1 MSSWT
6 WLHLGWV
13 HLLWPTG
20 LFVTFLAWREFAS
33 RAALNQFVS
42 PAMQRRLASSVSVS
56 RKLTRLFFIFATLAF
71 GILALMRPQTH
82 GVATQVRTTRVAAD
96 IVVALDVSKSMLAE
110 DAAPNRLAR
119 AKSEVSRMLDKL
131 AGHRVG
137 LVVFAGRATILSP
150 LTSDY
155 GFFRMMLRGTNP
167 SSVSRGGTAIGEAIR
182 TGLDAFDED
191 GGAASRLLLL
201 ITDGEDHESYPEDA
215 AKLAKEAGVIIV
227 AIGLGSESG
236 SRIMITNPRTG
247 VQEVVRDREGNEV
260 LTKVDGE
267 LLTKITEITEGVY
280 VPAKVAA
287 LDLQSIVDEHIEP
300 IVEEATVRATRAI
313 PGERYPILL
322 LLSLLCLLA
331 SAVLGVGS
339 SRSPARDRSSRA

>member
-6 WLHLGWV
+6 WLHRDLV
-13 HLLWPTG
+13 HLLWLAG
-20 LFVTFLAWREFAS
+20 LFVAFLAYREFAS
-33 RAALNQFVS
+33 RAVLNQFVS
-42 PAMQRRLASSVSVS
+42 PAMQERLATSVSAS
-56 RKLTRLFFIFATLAF
+56 RKASRLIFATAAIVF
-71 GILALMRPQTH
+71 AILALMRPQTH

-137 LVVFAGRATILSP
+137 LVAFAGRGTILSP
-150 LTSDY
+150 LTTDY
-155 GFFRMMLRGTNP
+155 GFFRMMLRGT
-167 SSVSRGGTAIGEAIR
+167 STTSVSRGGTAIGEAIR
-182 TGLDAFDED
+182 VGLDAFDED

-215 AKLAKEAGVIIV
+215 AKMAKEAGVTIV
-227 AIGLGSESG
+227 AVGLGSETG
-236 SRIMITNPRTG
+236 SKIMITNPETG
-247 VQEVVRDREGNEV
+247 VQEVVRDREGIEV

-280 VPAKVAA
+280 IPAKVAA

-313 PGERYPILL
+313 PGERYPILIFL
-322 LLSLLCLLA
+322 SLLSLLA
-331 SAVLGVGS
+331 SVLVSVGS
-339 SRSPARDRSSRA
+339 RSRARKRRAHV